1 MSSKSYPQS
10 KNNKQ
15 SRELE
20 EKNNREF
27 NEVEF
32 VNYD

>member
-15 SRELE
+15 SRDLE
-20 EKNNREF
+20 EKIKENLKKLNL
-27 NEVEF
+27 
-32 VNYD
+32 